1 MALARETNVIALQAH
16 HKWNAVRRRER
27 ELGEAMRRHP
37 SSWPNAVVLAKDP
50 AR

>member
-1 MALARETNVIALQAH
+1 MALAQETNVIALQAH
-16 HKWNAVRRRER
+16 HKWNAVRLRER